1 MKKRIWPGL
10 CLAVVLGFAG
20 VLPAQTPSDDLM
32 MKKGEICIAL
42 MYDDGAW
49 DEYWEGPTLRTNANI
64 GTLSR
69 NTLGPMIAYGI
80 IDKLNMH
87 VGAAYVQTEASGG
100 QQTGVEGIQD
110 LSLSL
115 KYEFFNKQAGK
126 GKVSF
131 LSTLGFSTPLTNYL
145 SDYMPFSLGF
155 GAPELNL
162 RGILQYRLDNGIYV
176 RGALAH
182 LWRGQTEVE
191 RDYYYNNG
199 SYYTN
204 LMDVPNAWNYNAVA
218 GVWLFGNSLKLEAS
232 YMGLKST
239 SGDDIRKYN
248 APQPTNKVEVEQAG
262 FFAQYYFKKIKGLGV
277 LAYYSQMINGRNMG
291 KFTNLGFGLT
301 YQFKIFNK
309 NQN

>member
-1 MKKRIWPGL
+1 MKNLIRLGL
-10 CLAVVLGFAG
+10 CLMAVPGFAG
-20 VLPAQTPSDDLM
+20 LLPAQTPSDAIM

-49 DEYWEGPTLRTNANI
+49 DEYWEGPNLRTNANI

-69 NTLGPMIAYGI
+69 NTISPMIALGI
-80 IDKLNMH
+80 VDKLNFIF
-87 VGAAYVQTEASGG
+87 GTAYVQTDASGG

-110 LSLSL
+110 LGLAL

-126 GKVSF
+126 GKISF

-145 SDYMPFSLGF
+145 SDYLPFSLGF

-162 RGILQYRLDNGIYV
+162 RGILQYKLDNGIYV
-176 RGALAH
+176 RATLAH

-199 SYYTN
+199 SYYTT
-204 LMDVPNAWNYNAVA
+204 LMDVPNAWNYNFNA
-218 GVWLFGNSLKLEAS
+218 GVWLFDNSLKLEAS
-232 YMGLKST
+232 YMGLNST

-248 APQPTNKVEVEQAG
+248 AGQPTNKVEVGQAG
-262 FFAQYYFKKIKGLGV
+262 FSTQYYFKKIEGLGV
-277 LAYYSQMINGRNMG
+277 LAYYTQMVSGRNMG
-291 KFTNLGFGLT
+291 KFTNLGFGVT